1 MTKFKILEFKKSQY
15 SYEAIENALSQKAS
29 EGWKVI
35 SMHTDVST
43 DLKGIVV
50 VLLQQVTPEE
60 GKTITYTDE
69 DVENKR
75 REIEIRRMEAETRA
89 YESADQEALN
99 VYRTRNISDSIRT
112 AGSYESGSGNAG
124 SGIGMLGVAA
134 MTMANNGVMGA
145 AMGAAGDSAAAEG
158 WTCFCGQTG
167 NQGKYCMNCA
177 QAKPISSV
185 MRSCVKCGWKNAD
198 GQAVPK
204 FCPECGRV
212 M

>member
-1 MTKFKILEFKKSQY
+1 MKKYKILEFKKSQY
-15 SYEAIENALSQKAS
+15 SYEQIEDVLTNKTS
-29 EGWKVI
+29 EGWEAI
-35 SMHTDVST
+35 SMYTDISS
-43 DLKGIVV
+43 DLKGIVT
-50 VLLQQVTPEE
+50 VLLKQSSQFEE
-60 GKTITYTDE
+60 KPTTYTDE

-112 AGSYESGSGNAG
+112 AGSYESGSENAG

-134 MTMANNGVMGA
+134 MTMVNNGVMGA